1 MFIEILKDIVYNNSL
16 FYLSILIIMFS
27 SFLGAL
33 ILCSFKGL
41 SIIKDAYYSAIFQKG
56 IWNQSINKIKISA
69 LNIKDKSIV
78 ANLFLEG
85 YEVYKTHMEG
95 AEKSDYNS
103 IIFLTKNTMKISL
116 RKELVFLTQ
125 GFNILSFNSIFL
137 PYASLTLAL
146 WSIINIFNTVDI
158 GVLTLTMFI
167 KPIFIIVVGLAMA
180 GISSVLYIV
189 LENKIKDIENISEL
203 FIEEFANKLYRN
215 NCKIRNKDD

>member
-1 MFIEILKDIVYNNSL
+1 MFIEILKDIVYDNSL

-33 ILCSFKGL
+33 ILCSFKGF
-41 SIIKDAYYSAIFQKG
+41 SIIKDAYYSAIFQKD

-116 RKELVFLTQ
+116 RKELGFLTQ

-189 LENKIKDIENISEL
+189 LENKVKDIENISDL

-215 NCKIRNKDD
+215 NCKIRNTDD